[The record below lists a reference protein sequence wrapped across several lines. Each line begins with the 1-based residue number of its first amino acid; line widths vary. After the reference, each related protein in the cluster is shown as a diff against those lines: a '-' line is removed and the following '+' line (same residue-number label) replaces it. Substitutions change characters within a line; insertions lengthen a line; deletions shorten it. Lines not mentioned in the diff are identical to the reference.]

1 MESVEQL
8 EAGGRA
14 RGREEAEGVE
24 ERKRGSA
31 ASLSPGKTAAEGE
44 TRLMCLRIAARR
56 RRLCVWH
63 SDDCSSTGGTA
74 RR

>member
-1 MESVEQL
+1 MESVKQL

-31 ASLSPGKTAAEGE
+31 ASLSREDCGGRGDSAYVFEDRGSKEAAV
-44 TRLMCLRIAARR
+44 CLAF
-56 RRLCVWH
+56 
-63 SDDCSSTGGTA
+63 G
-74 RR
+74 